1 MFVGKGGVITNLEEY
16 VGAPDV
22 SGWNLSLFDTKYL
35 FSYAILN
42 NEDTS
47 QVFPIDQWLD
57 FSEGEALQINFSDDT
72 GILTSFVNTTLVAP
86 ETEGIEEVIADS
98 FSGNPEVND
107 KVKVY
112 K

>member
-1 MFVGKGGVITNLEEY
+1 M
-16 VGAPDV
+16 
-22 SGWNLSLFDTKYL
+22 SGWNFSLFDTRYS

-47 QVFPIDQWLD
+47 QVFPIVQWLD
-57 FSEGEALQINFSDDT
+57 FSEGEALQLNFQDDT
-72 GILTSFVNTTLVAP
+72 GMLTSFVTTTLVDPA
-86 ETEGIEEVIADS
+86 TEGMEEILANA
-98 FSGNPEVND
+98 FTGNSEDNE